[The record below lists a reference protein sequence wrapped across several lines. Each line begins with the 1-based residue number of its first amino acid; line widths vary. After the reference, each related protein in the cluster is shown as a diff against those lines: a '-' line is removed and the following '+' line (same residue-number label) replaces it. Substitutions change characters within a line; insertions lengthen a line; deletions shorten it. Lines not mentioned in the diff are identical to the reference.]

1 MIIEKFMSD
10 KNGVVTSEIEKSL
23 LDENTYFISF
33 SYINRAKRYYKREV
47 KAQYE
52 IGCCRLEVNL
62 NRKPE
67 DKSEEE
73 FYEFIKDNIKTLFY
87 QVLKAY
93 KKNPNEKR
101 IERNYEILLFDNIYE
116 LKNLKNMN
124 TIIQDLVK
132 FNVIRANCD
141 EEIKRYFIDEAIDAY

>member
-10 KNGVVTSEIEKSL
+10 KNGVVTCEIEKSL
-23 LDENTYFISF
+23 LYENTYSVLF
-33 SYINRAKRYYKREV
+33 SYINRAERYYKREV

-52 IGCCRLEVNL
+52 IGCCRLEVDLISKYKN
-62 NRKPE
+62 
-67 DKSEEE
+67 EEE
-73 FYEFIKDNIKTLFY
+73 FYESIKDKIKTLFY

-93 KKNPNEKR
+93 KKDPNGEK
-101 IERNYEILLFDNIYE
+101 IERNYEILLFNNIYE

-132 FNVIRANCD
+132 FNVIRADCD